1 VGFDNDENT
10 EIDYIVFT
18 GLIQGQGQL
27 RGLGPDRLQILTS
40 AEPVLAGLAIG
51 DSVAVDGVCL
61 TVETLDA
68 TGFSVA
74 ISPETIR
81 RSTLQHQI
89 DSDWWVNLEPALRV
103 GDRLGGHFV
112 SGHVDGVGVLKAV
125 QQTAQSWELTF
136 QVSGAIAVLVVAK
149 GSIAINGISLTIAE
163 CDQTGAEFRVA
174 VIPHSFAMTN
184 LQALQPGMA
193 VNLETD
199 LLGKYVAKL
208 LEQGSLAA
216 LEPATIAPVSLTFLQ
231 EHGYGDWS

>member
-1 VGFDNDENT
+1 
-10 EIDYIVFT
+10 VFT

-27 RGLGPDRLQILTS
+27 RGLGPNQLQILTA
-40 AEPVLAGLAIG
+40 AESVVAGLAIG

-61 TVETLDA
+61 TVETLDS
-68 TGFSVA
+68 TGFAVA

-81 RSTLQHQI
+81 RSTLKQHI
-89 DSDWWVNLEPALRV
+89 DSSWWANLEPALRV

-112 SGHVDGVGVLKAV
+112 SGHVDGVGVLKTV

-136 QVSGAIAVLVVAK
+136 QVPEAIAPLIVAK
-149 GSIAINGISLTIAE
+149 GSIAINGISLTVAD
-163 CDQTGAEFRVA
+163 CDQAGAEFRVA

-184 LQALQPGMA
+184 LQALQPEMA

-208 LEQGSLAA
+208 LGQGALAA
-216 LEPATIAPVSLTFLQ
+216 LEPTTIAPVSLAFLQ
-231 EHGYGDWS
+231 EHGYGDLG